1 MWQAAST
8 GRHFVGSRLRNGVTT
23 QARGLQSYAT
33 LCQAA
38 SMHDLPLTLASC
50 LSERFTSQARG
61 IHSFP
66 MMFQAV
72 PTHPL
77 PQPSG
82 ILAWLAGDE
91 PSNVP
96 ALYEPM
102 HGIHLPPHLSSDM
115 KPGETKITKLK
126 NGVRVASENSPGP
139 TSIVGIY
146 IDSGSI
152 HESPS
157 VNGVSH
163 LLERMAFKSTSNR
176 SHFRLVREVEAI
188 GGNIMANAS
197 REQMAYTADSIKTYM
212 PEMVELLVDCVRN
225 SMYYDW
231 EVHDQLVRVKAEIG
245 EIANN
250 PQSILLEALHSAGYA
265 GALGQPLL
273 APEASLHKLNGEVLI
288 DFVSR
293 NYTAGRIVLAASGC
307 DHDELLQIAE
317 PLLSDLGGGGPPTP
331 SATEYVG
338 GDWRQ
343 AADSPKTHIALAFE
357 VPGGWRNEKDS
368 FAVTV
373 LQTLLGGGGSFSAG
387 GPGKGMYSRLYSRV
401 LNKYEQVQSF
411 TAFNSIYNNTGIFSI
426 HATSGSDFVPYLV
439 DLATKEFIAV
449 ATPGEVTD
457 AELQRAKNTTIS
469 AVLMNLESRV
479 VVTEDIGRQILTYG
493 NRKPLSE
500 FIQGVQSLSLQD
512 VSGVAQKIIAT
523 PLTMASWGDVVQ
535 VPRFD
540 QVANRFS

>member
-1 MWQAAST
+1 MLQFAK
-8 GRHFVGSRLRNGVTT
+8 RNG
-23 QARGLQSYAT
+23 GLLSGLLTFKPNLERLFHTSRT
-33 LCQAA
+33 L
-38 SMHDLPLTLASC
+38 
-50 LSERFTSQARG
+50 R
-61 IHSFP
+61 
-66 MMFQAV
+66 QAV
-72 PTHPL
+72 PVTHV

-82 ILAWLAGDE
+82 LLAWLAGDE

-96 ALYEPM
+96 ALYEQM
-102 HGIHLPPHLSSDM
+102 RGVSLPPAIEM
-115 KPGETKITKLK
+115 KPGQTKITTLK
-126 NGVRVASENSPGP
+126 NGVRIASEDTPGP

-146 IDSGSI
+146 IDSGSV

-157 VNGVSH
+157 CNGVSH

-176 SHFRLVREVEAI
+176 SHFRLVREMEAI

-197 REQMAYTADSIKTYM
+197 REQMAYTGDSIKTYM
-212 PEMVELLVDCVRN
+212 PEMVELLVDSVRN
-225 SMYYDW
+225 SLYNEW
-231 EVHDQLVRVKAEIG
+231 EVHDQLDRVKAEIG
-245 EIANN
+245 DITNN

-273 APEASLHKLNGEVLI
+273 ASEASLHKLNGQVLS
-288 DFVSR
+288 DFA
-293 NYTAGRIVLAASGC
+293 NQNFTAGRIVLAASGVNHE
-307 DHDELLQIAE
+307 DLVSIAE
-317 PLLSDLGGGGPPTP
+317 PLLSDTP
-331 SATEYVG
+331 SGASPPPPATEYMG

-368 FAVTV
+368 YAVTV

-411 TAFNSIYNNTGIFSI
+411 TAFNSIYNNIGIFSI

-493 NRKPLSE
+493 KRKPLTE
-500 FIQGVQSLSLQD
+500 FIQGVRSLSLQD
-512 VSGVAQKIIAT
+512 VSAVAQKIIST

-540 QVANRFS
+540 QVANRFQ